1 MYLNS
6 NRTSNMRHI
15 YYFSFVFLIVFSFSW
30 QQTVGQAGRVLQYDR
45 VPGKDGVN
53 VFETSKQDTIEFE
66 KLHVRVG
73 GDFAMQFQGLSQ
85 INSGDSLV
93 ELGNDLNLPTAN
105 LNLDVQLYDGIRMH
119 LRIYLSSKH
128 HEEAWVKGGHLQMDK
143 LDFIREGFLEDFMS
157 MATIRI
163 GLDEFNYGDAHFRRS
178 DNARTIYNP
187 FVSNYIMDSFSTEA
201 FGELT
206 LQKNG
211 LLGVIGVTNGK
222 LNQSV
227 KRTPTTDNKMSFYGK
242 LGYDKQLN
250 EDLRLRLTGSWY
262 MNKGTSTGA
271 WLYGGDRA
279 GSRYYHIMETLS
291 GQHTDFEGRFNPRFS
306 KMTAL
311 QFNPFVKY
319 KGLEFFG
326 ILESVTN
333 GSDVGDGSY
342 TQVAAE
348 ALYRFGN
355 TEQFYVGGRYNAI
368 SGESVEDGP
377 TSKIDRV
384 NIGGGWFMTK
394 NVMIKAEYV
403 SQKYEDSGWDGTKYA
418 GAEFDGINFE
428 AVIGF

>member
-1 MYLNS
+1 MERKYLQV
-6 NRTSNMRHI
+6 I
-15 YYFSFVFLIVFSFSW
+15 LITGLIMFIIPSVY
-30 QQTVGQAGRVLQYDR
+30 GQKGRVLQYDR
-45 VPGKDGVN
+45 IPGKDGLN
-53 VFETSKQDTIEFE
+53 VFETKKQDTIEFE
-66 KLHVRVG
+66 KLHVRLG
-73 GDFAMQFQGLSQ
+73 GDFAMQFQLLSQ
-85 INSGDSLV
+85 TNSLDSLV
-93 ELGNDLNLPTAN
+93 ELGNDFNLPTAN
-105 LNLDVQLYDGIRMH
+105 LNIDVQLYDGIKLH
-119 LRIYLSSKH
+119 LRLYLSSKQ

-143 LDFIREGFLEDFMS
+143 LDFIKEGFLGSFMEI
-157 MATIRI
+157 ATIRI

-211 LLGVIGVTNGK
+211 LLGVIGITNGK

-227 KRTPTTDNKMSFYGK
+227 KRTPTTDNKISFYGK
-242 LGYDKQLN
+242 IGYDKQLD

-262 MNKGTSTGA
+262 INKGTSTGNMI
-271 WLYGGDRA
+271 YGGDRA
-279 GSRYYHIMETLS
+279 GSRYYHILETLDGDAS
-291 GQHTDFEGRFNPRFS
+291 SFEGRFNPRFTQL
-306 KMTAL
+306 TAL

-326 ILESVTN
+326 IYEVALN
-333 GSDVGDGSY
+333 GSDVGNGSF
-342 TQVAAE
+342 TQFAAE

-355 TEQFYVGGRYNAI
+355 TEQFYVGGRYNSV

-377 TSKIDRV
+377 TSEVNRV

-394 NVMIKAEYV
+394 NVMMKVEYV
-403 SQKYEDSGWDGTKYA
+403 SQKYKNDGWTGTKYD
-418 GAEFDGINFE
+418 GAEFDGLNLE

>member
-1 MYLNS
+1 MQRKYLQV
-6 NRTSNMRHI
+6 I
-15 YYFSFVFLIVFSFSW
+15 LITGLFMSLFPSVYA
-30 QQTVGQAGRVLQYDR
+30 QKGRVLQYDR
-45 VPGKDGVN
+45 IPGKDGLN
-53 VFETSKQDTIEFE
+53 VFESSKQDTIEFE
-66 KLHVRVG
+66 KLHVRLG
-73 GDFAMQFQGLSQ
+73 GDFAMQFQLLSQ
-85 INSGDSLV
+85 TNSLDSLV
-93 ELGNDLNLPTAN
+93 ELGNDFNLPTAN
-105 LNLDVQLYDGIRMH
+105 LNIDVQLYDGIKLH
-119 LRIYLSSKH
+119 LRLYLSSKQ

-143 LDFIREGFLEDFMS
+143 LDFIKEGFLGSFMEI
-157 MATIRI
+157 ATIRI

-211 LLGVIGVTNGK
+211 LLGVIGITNGK

-227 KRTPTTDNKMSFYGK
+227 KRTPTTDNKISFYGK
-242 LGYDKQLN
+242 IGYDKQLD

-262 MNKGTSTGA
+262 INKGTSTGNMI
-271 WLYGGDRA
+271 YGGDRA
-279 GSRYYHIMETLS
+279 GSRYYHILETLDGDAS
-291 GQHTDFEGRFNPRFS
+291 SFEGRFNPRFTQL
-306 KMTAL
+306 TAL

-326 ILESVTN
+326 IYEVALN
-333 GSDVGDGSY
+333 GSDVGNGSF
-342 TQVAAE
+342 TQFAAE

-355 TEQFYVGGRYNAI
+355 TEQFYVGGRYNSV

-377 TSKIDRV
+377 TSEVNRV

-394 NVMIKAEYV
+394 NVMIKVEYV
-403 SQKYEDSGWDGTKYA
+403 SQKYKNDGWTGTKYD
-418 GAEFDGINFE
+418 GAEFDGLNLE